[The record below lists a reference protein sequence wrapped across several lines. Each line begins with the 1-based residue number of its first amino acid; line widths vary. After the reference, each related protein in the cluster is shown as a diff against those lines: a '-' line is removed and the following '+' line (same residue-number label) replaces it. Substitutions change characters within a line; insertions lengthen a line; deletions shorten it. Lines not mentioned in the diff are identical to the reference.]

1 MSKGM
6 AVAIFKDI
14 YTQVAT
20 EEEKMESIKM
30 VLSMETHNGIRKQD
44 FINVLRYLMG
54 RMEKQENKWIPVDER
69 LPENGDYILLS
80 FTNFS
85 SPLIGRYEEDPEGG
99 AFYLG
104 DCDEEDTCISMN
116 LFVNAWL
123 PLPESYRPEK
133 DN

>member
-30 VLSMETHNGIRKQD
+30 VLSMGTHNGIRKQD

-54 RMEKQENKWIPVDER
+54 CTENKKP
-69 LPENGDYILLS
+69 NGFRGKRNQQKTDS
-80 FTNFS
+80 TW
-85 SPLIGRYEEDPEGG
+85 PL
-99 AFYLG
+99 
-104 DCDEEDTCISMN
+104 
-116 LFVNAWL
+116 
-123 PLPESYRPEK
+123 
-133 DN
+133 

>member
-14 YTQVAT
+14 YTTVAT

-30 VLSMETHNGIRKQD
+30 VLSMGTHNGIRKQD

-54 RMEKQENKWIPVDER
+54 CTEKQETKWIPGKKKPTEDGFYVATMSGALVEQEEPFVGLSEFEDGEWVD
-69 LPENGDYILLS
+69 GDDVI
-80 FTNFS
+80 
-85 SPLIGRYEEDPEGG
+85 
-99 AFYLG
+99 
-104 DCDEEDTCISMN
+104 
-116 LFVNAWL
+116 AWK
-123 PLPESYRPEK
+123 PLPDPYLLEK